1 MSFVPH
7 LTGRLPT
14 QLHPMSDSII
24 EVHDLHKTYR
34 EGLFVRKQVNA
45 LRGVSLEVPRG
56 CIFGL
61 LGPNGA
67 GKTTLI
73 KVLLGL
79 VKRSSGGGKLL
90 GRPLGDRVG
99 RMKVGYLPEHH
110 RFPRHLTGDAA
121 MVYYGGLSGLSRREV
136 LHKRPAL
143 LERVGLSKWGQTPVH
158 KYSKG
163 MQQRL
168 GIAQAL
174 LHNPEL
180 LILDEPT
187 DGVDPVGRAE
197 VRRLLK
203 DLQQEGTTI
212 FLNSHQLQEIEL
224 VCDQAAILANGRV
237 QKLGTIEEITKHP
250 NARIEF
256 VLQGS
261 LDDMQYALTFAETE
275 PWQTDGDHL
284 ARVIVSAEDQ
294 SELNRCVD
302 ALRDKSINILEMRR
316 LRTTLEDAFLDIV
329 SADTGE

>member
-1 MSFVPH
+1 
-7 LTGRLPT
+7 
-14 QLHPMSDSII
+14 MSDSII

-45 LRGVSLEVPRG
+45 LRGVTLEVPRG

-79 VKRSSGGGKLL
+79 VKRSSGGGSML
-90 GRPLGDRVG
+90 GRPLGDRAG

-110 RFPRHLTGDAA
+110 RFPRHLTGNAA
-121 MVYYGGLSGLSRREV
+121 MVYYGGLSGLSRSEV
-136 LHKRPAL
+136 LQKRPSL

-174 LHNPEL
+174 LHDPEL

-187 DGVDPVGRAE
+187 DGVDPVGRAD

-224 VCDQAAILANGRV
+224 VCDQAAILATGRV

-250 NARIEF
+250 SARIEF

-261 LDDMQYALTFAETE
+261 LEEMQYALTFAETE

-294 SELNRCVD
+294 NELNRCVD
-302 ALRDKSINILEMRR
+302 ALRQKNIDILEMRR
-316 LRTTLEDAFLDIV
+316 LRTTLEDAFLNIV
-329 SADTGE
+329 SAETVE

>member
-1 MSFVPH
+1 MSEN
-7 LTGRLPT
+7 
-14 QLHPMSDSII
+14 II

-34 EGLFVRKQVNA
+34 EGLFRRKAVNA
-45 LRGVSLEVPRG
+45 LRGVSLSVPRG
-56 CIFGL
+56 SIFGL

-79 VKRSSGGGKLL
+79 VRKSSGEGSML
-90 GRPLGDRVG
+90 GRPLGDRQG
-99 RMKVGYLPEHH
+99 RTKVGYLPEHH
-110 RFPRHLTGDAA
+110 RFPRHLTGNAA
-121 MVYYGGLSGLSRREV
+121 MVYYGGLSGLSKREV
-136 LHKRPAL
+136 LSKRPGL

-203 DLQQEGTTI
+203 DLREDGTTI
-212 FLNSHQLQEIEL
+212 FLNSHQLQEIEM
-224 VCDQAAILANGRV
+224 VCDQAAILASGRM
-237 QKLGTIEEITKHP
+237 QKMGSIDEITKHP

-256 VLQGS
+256 VLKGS

-275 PWQTDGDHL
+275 PWETDGDHL
-284 ARVIVSAEDQ
+284 ARVIVSAEAQ
-294 SELNRCVD
+294 SDLNRCVD
-302 ALRDKSINILEMRR
+302 ALRDKGIDILEMRR
-316 LRTTLEDAFLDIV
+316 LRTSLEDAFLNIV
-329 SADTGE
+329 SAETVE